1 MSPCV
6 CQKGKDGSE
15 RENLDFVRFYAQ
27 ETIKLHSRQ
36 EVLLICEEGSRGDC
50 PGLRY
55 DSTEDATR
63 VHKHKDQLG
72 LSSLSLPHSPSST
85 LSLLP
90 LAGFVCSLLQ
100 LDLEKQ
106 LKPAQP
112 AEIQLEISFIN
123 ALLRFPRWA

>member
-1 MSPCV
+1 MCV
-6 CQKGKDGSE
+6 PE
-15 RENLDFVRFYAQ
+15 RERREREKGNLDFVRFYAQ

-36 EVLLICEEGSRGDC
+36 EVLLICEEGDC

-72 LSSLSLPHSPSST
+72 LSSLSLLLP

-90 LAGFVCSLLQ
+90 VSLALF
-100 LDLEKQ
+100 
-106 LKPAQP
+106 
-112 AEIQLEISFIN
+112 
-123 ALLRFPRWA
+123 ALYCNWIWKNS

>member
-1 MSPCV
+1 MCV
-6 CQKGKDGSE
+6 RGAGRGE
-15 RENLDFVRFYAQ
+15 REREWGNLDFVRFYAQ

-90 LAGFVCSLLQ
+90 LSGFVCSLLQ
-100 LDLEKQ
+100 LDVEKQ
-106 LKPAQP
+106 LKE
-112 AEIQLEISFIN
+112 AEARTACRDSAGN
-123 ALLRFPRWA
+123 

>member
-1 MSPCV
+1 MCV
-6 CQKGKDGSE
+6 SE
-15 RENLDFVRFYAQ
+15 GERRGRERGNLDFVRFYAQ

-72 LSSLSLPHSPSST
+72 LSSLYHLQPP
-85 LSLLP
+85 SLLP
-90 LAGFVCSLLQ
+90 LALF
-100 LDLEKQ
+100 
-106 LKPAQP
+106 
-112 AEIQLEISFIN
+112 
-123 ALLRFPRWA
+123 ALYCNWIWKNS